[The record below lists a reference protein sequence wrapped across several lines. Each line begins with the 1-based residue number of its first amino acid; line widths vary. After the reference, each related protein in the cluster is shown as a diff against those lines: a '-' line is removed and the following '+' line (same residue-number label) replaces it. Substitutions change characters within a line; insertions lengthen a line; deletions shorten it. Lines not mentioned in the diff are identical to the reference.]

1 MQYHLFS
8 YFMLIAYHIKPRS
21 RYDRMIVEITTTCAI
36 SAYHHYRCD
45 FQSRSWRGVL
55 DTTLCDKVCH

>member
-1 MQYHLFS
+1 
-8 YFMLIAYHIKPRS
+8 MLIAYHIKPKGD
-21 RYDRMIVEITTTCAI
+21 YDRMVVEITTTCAI
-36 SAYHHYRCD
+36 SAYHHYYCD